1 MLNLKEYFETMTGH
15 GVLATADRKGNVD
28 AALYARP
35 HVMEDGSIAF
45 IMAHHLSYQNLT
57 ANPKA
62 AYLFIESGEKKSESD
77 GGIRLYLTRIREEKA
92 PQLVVALR
100 RKQRDDDG
108 ADRSVVYFSVDR
120 VRPLT
125 GE

>member
-1 MLNLKEYFETMTGH
+1 MLNLKEYFESVTGH
-15 GVLATADRKGNVD
+15 GVLATADAEGNVD

-35 HVMEDGSIAF
+35 HVMEDGSVAF
-45 IMAHHLSYQNLT
+45 IMAHRLSYRNLL

-62 AYLFIESGEKKSESD
+62 AYLFIESEGKQHGT
-77 GGIRLYLTRIREEKA
+77 GGIRLYLTKVREEA
-92 PQLVVALR
+92 NPDLVESLR

-108 ADRSVVYFSVDR
+108 SGRSVVYFSVDR
-120 VRPLT
+120 IRPLV

>member
-1 MLNLKEYFETMTGH
+1 VELNLKEYFQRATGQ
-15 GVLATADRKGNVD
+15 GVLATADARGNVD

-35 HVMEDGSIAF
+35 HVMEDGAIAF
-45 IMAHHLSYQNLT
+45 IMAHRLSRQNLLS
-57 ANPKA
+57 NPKA
-62 AYLFIESGEKKSESD
+62 AYLFIESREKKSESD
-77 GGIRLYLTRIREEKA
+77 GIRLYLTMIREDTNPER
-92 PQLVVALR
+92 VESLR

-108 ADRSVVYFSVDR
+108 TGRSVVYFSVDR

>member
-1 MLNLKEYFETMTGH
+1 VELNLKEYFQRATGQ
-15 GVLATADRKGNVD
+15 GVLATADARGNVD

-35 HVMEDGSIAF
+35 HVMEDGAIAF
-45 IMAHHLSYQNLT
+45 IMAHRLSRQNLLS
-57 ANPKA
+57 NPKA
-62 AYLFIESGEKKSESD
+62 AHLFIESREKKSESD
-77 GGIRLYLTRIREEKA
+77 GIRLYLTMIREDTNPER
-92 PQLVVALR
+92 VESLR

-108 ADRSVVYFSVDR
+108 TGRSVVYFSVDR